1 MTKQTAEQNKSPERL
16 QASTQSNCFTAI
28 YTDQNH
34 ESMSDETLI
43 ATIYDDR
50 WESIFLTTPEM
61 YDLLAEI
68 NHASLVAALW
78 HFVENSGTT
87 EEFFDLR
94 CRVREHG
101 ALYDSAPALLKAL
114 ETLMNEAIPKA
125 NRFLLDM
132 LPPEKR
138 AIYDDCLAAI

>member
-1 MTKQTAEQNKSPERL
+1 MTT
-16 QASTQSNCFTAI
+16 
-28 YTDQNH
+28 
-34 ESMSDETLI
+34 ETPVCEPD
-43 ATIYDDR
+43 TG
-50 WESIFLTTPEM
+50 
-61 YDLLAEI
+61 
-68 NHASLVAALW
+68 LVAALW
-78 HFVENSGTT
+78 RFVENSGST

-138 AIYDDCLAAI
+138 AIYDDCLAAIANARGQA